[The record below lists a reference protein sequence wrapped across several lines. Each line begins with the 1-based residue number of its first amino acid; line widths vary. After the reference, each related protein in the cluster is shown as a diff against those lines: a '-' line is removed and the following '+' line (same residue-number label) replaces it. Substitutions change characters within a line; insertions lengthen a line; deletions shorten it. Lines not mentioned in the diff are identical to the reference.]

1 VQTKLLVEEIRR
13 RGNVCQVLNLNE
25 SRRKRSSEYI
35 DVQNGFDYLRKLIQF
50 ALRGYRFQV
59 HVNGQSAPGY
69 ILAFIAGVVGR
80 LAGQPVALSWRGG
93 LQQKYFPRPEGLGVR
108 WAFQL
113 LFRLAGQ
120 ISCNNVAVKH
130 AIEQYGIE
138 AGRVAVIPGFSKQNL
153 EFQRVPLA
161 GEIEAFW
168 EHTIPCFFLLRFVSS
183 RVPTSCIAGSYAAIP
198 ATASGSGIHLAR
210 LSL

>member
-1 VQTKLLVEEIRR
+1 MNRSPETDSDRTAEAYPRARILQIGNYPPPVCGWAVQTKLLVEEIRR

-69 ILAFIAGVVGR
+69 ILALIAGVVGR

-93 LQQKYFPRPEGLGVR
+93 LQQKYCLSAALSARR
-108 WAFQL
+108 T
-113 LFRLAGQ
+113 
-120 ISCNNVAVKH
+120 
-130 AIEQYGIE
+130 
-138 AGRVAVIPGFSKQNL
+138 NL
-153 EFQRVPLA
+153 MQQR
-161 GEIEAFW
+161 
-168 EHTIPCFFLLRFVSS
+168 
-183 RVPTSCIAGSYAAIP
+183 GSQ
-198 ATASGSGIHLAR
+198 TR
-210 LSL
+210 D